1 MFSLSLT
8 LTDSKPSATKTTVI
22 YCPGCVKVRKNELAG
37 RLSSTNHFTTGLHL
51 GRAEVLRGLGNL
63 RNISNLGLL
72 VLFT

>member
-1 MFSLSLT
+1 MT
-8 LTDSKPSATKTTVI
+8 TQTSATKTTVI

-37 RLSSTNHFTTGLHL
+37 RLSSTNDFATCLHL

-72 VLFT
+72 ALFS